1 MGAVL
6 GAPRVG
12 VATAPCWALELPPL
26 VTGGAQHGA
35 TGNASEGS
43 CSESSGTSAED
54 VRGDAPLLAPL
65 PAAGAEGMPP
75 AGLPR
80 CRVIRG

>member
-12 VATAPCWALELPPL
+12 VATTALDTALELPPL
-26 VTGGAQHGA
+26 VTGREASAALG
-35 TGNASEGS
+35 TASEGS
-43 CSESSGTSAED
+43 CSESSGTYAED
-54 VRGDAPLLAPL
+54 VRGDAPR
-65 PAAGAEGMPP
+65 PAAGAEGMP